1 MAVLPSVH
9 TTDDDYETLE
19 MMASP
24 DNDTRLTPG
33 HCPNCP
39 QTGHRGPALCD
50 EDPGG
55 AHPCQRIG
63 SDPHLSLPPSVVK

>member
-19 MMASP
+19 MMVSP
-24 DNDTRLTPG
+24 DNDTRPHLSPDVPP
-33 HCPNCP
+33 HAPNL
-39 QTGHRGPALCD
+39 RSR
-50 EDPGG
+50 DPGG
-55 AHPCQRIG
+55 AHPWQRIG